1 MTTATATATATALTI
16 VIGRETIAQA
26 AIGCRARR
34 YATAKKKPSVSYDSG
49 ILNSFKIWYREMSN
63 YDDGDAFAQ
72 DQFLSYVLPY
82 YRPKEL
88 VEDKDRA
95 MRAFSVKTPLRKR
108 EEPDLSDSNQWY
120 LNEIRV
126 EKRETRG
133 TSEKPAETKHLVMLH
148 GYGASSGWFYKNYKG
163 IIEGSKRV
171 GNLSIHGLDMI
182 GFGLSGRPNVRFAH
196 DADTK
201 PSLEIETQGIRWGRY
216 AVCLKCGGHLDGKH
230 NTGGHWCSCAAEEE
244 DLRRGVAAGGGG
256 PASVVVKKED
266 VYEYVQNQRALVAE
280 AEDLYVESLERWRAA
295 NGIEQFDLV
304 AHSLGGYLA
313 VCYVLRYP
321 GRVGRVVLASP
332 GGVER
337 TPFAVSNPDY
347 ARLGPHDRGT
357 LRMPVSNRVDE
368 YGFLGRYGLTGSV
381 FRLLWRMRVSVFTFL
396 RWLGPLG
403 PSVLIGRNAAKL
415 ARSGNIQDSRELALF
430 LRYVYSCCVRASFSE
445 TSIMR
450 IFDATV
456 VGKVPVLDKIRD
468 MAPATAAHVCA
479 KDFLWIYGEHDF
491 MYRACGRAA
500 IEELRRRAHAGPSTP
515 GEYRFRTVAN
525 AGHNMYLDN
534 DGAFDREVI
543 DFLRY

>member
-1 MTTATATATATALTI
+1 MTTTMTTTTMMMIMLMS
-16 VIGRETIAQA
+16 RETIAKT
-26 AIGCRARR
+26 AIGCRSRR
-34 YATAKKKPSVSYDSG
+34 YTTATKKPSVSYDSSVS
-49 ILNSFKIWYREMSN
+49 NSFKIWYREMSN

-88 VEDKDRA
+88 VEDKDRLI
-95 MRAFSVKTPLRKR
+95 RAFSVKTPLRKR
-108 EEPDLSDSNQWY
+108 EEPNLSDSNQWY

-126 EKRETRG
+126 EKREKPEETR
-133 TSEKPAETKHLVMLH
+133 HLVMLH

-171 GNLSIHGLDMI
+171 RNLSIHGLDMI
-182 GFGLSGRPNVRFAH
+182 GFGLSGRPNVRFEH

-201 PSLEIETQGIRWGRY
+201 PSLEIETEGIRWGKHS
-216 AVCLKCGGHLDGKH
+216 VCLKCGGHLDGKH
-230 NTGGHWCSCAAEEE
+230 SKGGHWCSCAAEEE
-244 DLRRGVAAGGGG
+244 DLRRGETEDGGRS
-256 PASVVVKKED
+256 ASVVVEKED
-266 VYEYVQNQRALVAE
+266 VYEYVQNQRALVRE
-280 AEDLYVESLERWRAA
+280 AEDVYVESLERWRAA

-304 AHSLGGYLA
+304 AHSLGGYLG
-313 VCYVLRYP
+313 VCYLLRYP
-321 GRVGRVVLASP
+321 DRVGRVVLASP

-337 TPFAVSNPDY
+337 TPFAVSNPAY
-347 ARLGPHDRGT
+347 GRIGPHERGT
-357 LRMPVSNRVDE
+357 LRMAVSNRVDE
-368 YGFLGRYGLTGSV
+368 YGFLGRYGLIGGL

-396 RWLGPLG
+396 RWLGPFG
-403 PSVLIGRNAAKL
+403 PKVLIDRNASKL

-456 VGKVPVLDKIRD
+456 VGKVPLLDKIRD
-468 MAPATAAHVCA
+468 MDDETRVKVCG

-500 IEELRRRAHAGPSTP
+500 IEELQGRAGGRGSG
-515 GEYRFRTVAN
+515 GEYRYRTVAN

-534 DGAFDREVI
+534 DKAFDKEVV